1 MLPEGACAGSLTC
14 MTRTLFS
21 GARVLDGTGSP
32 PSEADLAVEDGR
44 IVEIGPGLDGD
55 ERVDLS
61 GTTILPGLFDCHT
74 HVVVST
80 VDQMRNLQ
88 TPFSYRFYQAA
99 ENLAATLRIGIT
111 TVRDAGGADLGI
123 KQAVAD
129 GLIPGPRM
137 QISLSMI
144 GQTGGHGDPWMAS
157 GTDLRWLPRHPGVP
171 DTLVDGV
178 DEMRR
183 VVRTLVR
190 MGADVIKVA
199 TSGGV
204 LSPRDK
210 PTHAHFRLEELQVL
224 VEEATAAG
232 IFVMAHAQATP
243 GIKNAIRAGIR
254 SIEHGIFLDDE
265 AIEMMLARGTWL
277 VPTLMA
283 PRGVIDAAEAG
294 AAIPEASVA
303 KAREVVEI
311 HRASFAKAV
320 EAGVKIA
327 MGTDSGVTSHGL
339 NLRELALMVEGGMTP
354 MQAIEATTR
363 SAAEL
368 MGLDDELGTL
378 EAGKRADLVVV
389 DGDALEVSTLATLVE
404 RITAVYQDGI
414 LVR

>member
-1 MLPEGACAGSLTC
+1 
-14 MTRTLFS
+14 MTRTLFA
-21 GARVLDGTGSP
+21 GATVVDGTGAA
-32 PSEADLAVEDGR
+32 PSAADIAVEDGR
-44 IVEIGPGLDGD
+44 IVEIGPNLDGD
-55 ERVDLS
+55 ESVDLR
-61 GTTILPGLFDCHT
+61 GRAVLPGLFDCHT

-80 VDQMRNLQ
+80 IDAMRSIQ

-99 ENLAATLRIGIT
+99 QNLAATLGIGIT
-111 TVRDAGGADLGI
+111 TIRDAGGADLGI

-137 QISLSMI
+137 QISLRMI
-144 GQTGGHGDPWMAS
+144 SQTGGHGDPWTAS
-157 GTDLRWLPRHPGVP
+157 GELLRFFPDHPGVP
-171 DTLVDGV
+171 GTVVDGP

-183 VVRTLVR
+183 VVRTLIR

-210 PTHAHFRLEELQVL
+210 PTHAHLRPAELDVL

-232 IFVMAHAQATP
+232 IGVMAHSQATA
-243 GIKNAIRAGIR
+243 GIKNSIRAGIR
-254 SIEHGIFLDDE
+254 SIEHGIYLDDE
-265 AIEMMLARGTWL
+265 AIEMMLQRGTWL

-294 AAIPEASVA
+294 AAIPDAALA

-311 HRASFAKAV
+311 HRSSFSRAV
-320 EAGVKIA
+320 AAGVRVA
-327 MGTDSGVTSHGL
+327 MGTDSGVTPHGE

-368 MGLDDELGTL
+368 MGLQGELGTL
-378 EAGKRADLVVV
+378 EAGKRADMVVV
-389 DGDALEVSTLATLVE
+389 DGDPLELTTLAD
-404 RITAVYQDGI
+404 RIAAVYQDG
-414 LVR
+414 VAVT